1 MNGMPR
7 VGDIYRNTDTD
18 YAVIVSESILGYTLL
33 RRISTREDAYNI
45 LAELHNGESVSSIL
59 SKYRADSPRMTQ
71 SVLTR
76 VVASAGRISTPDG
89 DYQPA

>member
-7 VGDIYRNTDTD
+7 VGDIYRNTNTD
-18 YAVIVSESILGYTLL
+18 YAVIVSESILGYTLI

-59 SKYRADSPRMTQ
+59 SKYQEGSPRIKQ

-76 VVASAGRISTPDG
+76 VVASAGRISSPDG